1 MSSIISS
8 FALLTIA
15 VAAFVFL
22 VIYLVRLSKSV
33 QDTLESLDEAL
44 FKSQAA
50 IDDTLAQFSPV
61 VSKLS
66 ELEDTAQGTLSEINQ
81 RLALIENELT
91 PLLVKLKDTAKAY
104 QDLGRTFEKDL
115 PPILD
120 DVHQIT
126 GDIQE
131 MTGDIK
137 VKVQQTQ
144 DFFEAA
150 RETGETVRVA
160 TDIARSGLSGL
171 AVQVASIATG
181 IKTSLEFLS
190 ENLRFKGGSKK

>member
-15 VAAFVFL
+15 GAFVFL

-33 QDTLESLDEAL
+33 QGTLESLDEAL

-50 IDDTLAQFSPV
+50 IDDTLAQFNPV

-66 ELEDTAQGTLSEINQ
+66 ELEDTAQATLSEINQ

-91 PLLVKLKDTAKAY
+91 PLLVELKDTAKAY

-120 DVHQIT
+120 NVHQIT

-131 MTGDIK
+131 LTGDIK

>member
-8 FALLTIA
+8 FALLAIA
-15 VAAFVFL
+15 VAFVFL
-22 VIYLVRLSKSV
+22 VIYLVRLSKSA
-33 QDTLESLDEAL
+33 QDTLEGLDEAL

-50 IDDTLAQFSPV
+50 IDDILAQFNPV

-66 ELEDTAQGTLSEINQ
+66 ELEDTAQGTLSEINH
-81 RLALIENELT
+81 RLVLIENELT
-91 PLLVKLKDTAKAY
+91 PLLEELRNTAKAY
-104 QDLGRTFEKDL
+104 QDLGRVFEKDI

-120 DVHQIT
+120 NVHQIT

-150 RETGETVRVA
+150 REAGQTVRVA

-181 IKTSLEFLS
+181 MKTSLEFLS
-190 ENLRFKGGSKK
+190 ENLRSKGGSKK

>member
-8 FALLTIA
+8 LALFAIA
-15 VAAFVFL
+15 GAFVFL
-22 VIYLVRLSKSV
+22 VIYLVRLSKSA
-33 QDTLESLDEAL
+33 QSTLRSLNEAL

-50 IDDTLAQFSPV
+50 IDDTLAQFNPV

-81 RLALIENELT
+81 RLALIENELK
-91 PLLVKLKDTAKAY
+91 PLLEELRNTAKAY

-120 DVHQIT
+120 NVHQIT

-131 MTGDIK
+131 LTGDIK

-171 AVQVASIATG
+171 GVQVASIATG

>member
-8 FALLTIA
+8 LALFAIA
-15 VAAFVFL
+15 GAFVFL
-22 VIYLVRLSKSV
+22 VIYLVRLSKSA
-33 QDTLESLDEAL
+33 QSTLRSLDEAL

-50 IDDTLAQFSPV
+50 IDDILAQFNPV

-66 ELEDTAQGTLSEINQ
+66 ELEDTAQGTLNEINQ

-91 PLLVKLKDTAKAY
+91 PLLVELKDTAKAY

-120 DVHQIT
+120 NVHQIT

-131 MTGDIK
+131 LTGDIK

>member
-8 FALLTIA
+8 LALLAIA
-15 VAAFVFL
+15 TAFVFL
-22 VIYLVRLSKSV
+22 AIYLVRLSKSV
-33 QDTLESLDEAL
+33 QDTLESLDEVL

-50 IDDTLAQFSPV
+50 IDDTLAQFNPV

-66 ELEDTAQGTLSEINQ
+66 ELEDTAQETLSEINQ

-91 PLLVKLKDTAKAY
+91 PLLVELKDTAKAY

-120 DVHQIT
+120 NVHQIT
-126 GDIQE
+126 GDIQDL
-131 MTGDIK
+131 TGDIK

-150 RETGETVRVA
+150 REVGEAVRVA
-160 TDIARSGLSGL
+160 TDIGRSGFSGL
-171 AVQVASIATG
+171 AVQVASMTTG

-190 ENLRFKGGSKK
+190 ENFRFKGGSKK